1 MAISNILG
9 SQTGSTGGL
18 LASAQQAQT
27 TQSEQNQTAQ
37 IAAQMQSE
45 EMKTQAQIHQI
56 EQETNTK
63 VAEMFRET
71 NLNRAKSAS
80 KIHDKWVQQIMS

>member
-18 LASAQQAQT
+18 LTSAQQAQT
-27 TQSEQNQTAQ
+27 SEQNQTAQ

-45 EMKTQAQIHQI
+45 EMKPQAQIHQI